1 MPGRVGKRFK
11 LAWESHYPGD
21 VRSLHNDLLESYQL
35 KAGDAL
41 VLLPFEEALR
51 YWHGTHGR
59 TAARQPLGR
68 WVAQGGAK
76 DTTDDPAECVACAVL
91 MAFDG
96 RTCEREQGPPQRA
109 PHELGIG

>member
-41 VLLPFEEALR
+41 VLLPFEETLR

-68 WVAQGGAK
+68 WVAESAESHLPSRRGRR
-76 DTTDDPAECVACAVL
+76 PAPWVAAIIT
-91 MAFDG
+91 
-96 RTCEREQGPPQRA
+96 RQPRS
-109 PHELGIG
+109 